1 MSSRLSTGVLF
12 SLKTVIGIKNFKNKL
27 GNKLKRIFYSNIQH
41 LMNEFA
47 GSLQILV
54 RISWN
59 YKKLIFCFS
68 RSLAMRAIIIF
79 GYTIGL
85 FDSILNFSR

>member
-1 MSSRLSTGVLF
+1 
-12 SLKTVIGIKNFKNKL
+12 
-27 GNKLKRIFYSNIQH
+27 
-41 LMNEFA
+41 MNEFA

-54 RISWN
+54 YISRN

-79 GYTIGL
+79 GYPIGL
-85 FDSILNFSR
+85 FDSILNFSGKFCSSVSNNTDYYKQDGKSKVGAISKAHKAQSFQNC